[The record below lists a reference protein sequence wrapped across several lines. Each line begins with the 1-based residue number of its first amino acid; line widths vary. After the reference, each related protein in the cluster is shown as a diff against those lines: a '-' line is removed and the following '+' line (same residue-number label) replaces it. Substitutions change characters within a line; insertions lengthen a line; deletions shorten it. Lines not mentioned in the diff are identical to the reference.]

1 MSPIR
6 SGPLLPVWLFAALG
20 LLALLLLALAAHHAV
35 RRCWPWL
42 LSELTVLLALG
53 SAHVLLFWQPYRSGA
68 VIPRGGGDLA
78 SFFYPLH
85 AFAAREVQAG
95 RMPFWNPTQ
104 FLGAPHLA
112 NFQAGTL
119 YPPNLITWLLADPF
133 TYAWLEALTLAHF
146 VWAAW
151 GTYWLARAFGH
162 QRPAA
167 TLAGALFA
175 SSGFMVAHLGHYS
188 MLATAAWLPWVLA
201 AVVATVR
208 YRSAFAAWA
217 GVPALACMVLAGHQP
232 ILLMGLTLTAAVAV
246 FELWRADR
254 DARVSAP
261 DATQPPTRVDA
272 WITRRVSRWL
282 WGADAAGERRVSRWL
297 PSLGVVL
304 PRALP
309 LVAMAGLALLLTLP
323 MLGPSLLLL
332 RETVRS
338 GLSYEQASAFA
349 VQPIALLH
357 VVLPTIFGSN
367 ATDFWGSYSSTEI
380 WGYTGVLALLL
391 AAYGVVAGRE
401 GGRTR
406 RLWLLAAVVALLF
419 MLGPF
424 ASLHGW
430 VYAFLPGW
438 DRARAAG
445 RAYLVLDLAV
455 ALLAASGLAAL
466 LRGYAGARPT
476 HAVSE
481 ARTHSDAAGLAS
493 APVDHWSLR
502 ERVALQWGLRGIG
515 AALAVLLLV
524 VVPLQASRILV
535 TEEAGNRPVIL
546 LDNLLMLTLWLGLG
560 LAVGVAIWRGV
571 LRGAL
576 LVLAVAAVL
585 LLDVFHATSPFN
597 PTTADVLAGF
607 RHEQVI
613 DHIRTA
619 QAADGPS
626 RVDVVTERWQ
636 PDTAM
641 VAELEDI
648 GGLVDP
654 LALQS
659 VADYLGPARADRSSD
674 AYRALNVRFLIG
686 DVEQEMPE
694 GYREVARDG
703 SGVVLWEAAAW
714 QPRAWIVGSITPLT
728 VRTPAPG
735 RVEIDLP
742 AGHAGGT
749 LVISQ
754 ADYPGW
760 SARVE
765 GSQRTTVTPD
775 TYAGALQSVEVT
787 SDVQRVVLTFTPQ
800 GWGFWL
806 AMGALGGLLWLGW
819 LGFLLVGRRNASWR
833 RRSGAVRSPA

>member
-6 SGPLLPVWLFAALG
+6 SGPLLPVWLFIALG

-35 RRCWPWL
+35 RRRWPWL
-42 LSELTVLLALG
+42 LPELTVLLALG

-85 AFAAREVQAG
+85 AFAARELQDG

-112 NFQAGTL
+112 NFQAGSL
-119 YPPNLITWLLADPF
+119 YPPNLIAWLLADPF

-146 VWAAW
+146 AWAAW
-151 GTYWLARAFGH
+151 GTYWLARAFGYG
-162 QRPAA
+162 RPAA

-232 ILLMGLTLTAAVAV
+232 ILLMGLTLTGAVAV

-254 DARVSAP
+254 DARVGLAD
-261 DATQPPTRVDA
+261 DADRSWSRVDR
-272 WITRRVSRWL
+272 WITRRVSRWV
-282 WGADAAGERRVSRWL
+282 WGTDVAAERRVSGWL
-297 PSLGVVL
+297 PSLGTVL
-304 PRALP
+304 RRALP

-357 VVLPTIFGSN
+357 LVLPTIFGSN

-391 AAYGVVAGRE
+391 AAYGVVAGS
-401 GGRTR
+401 GRTR
-406 RLWLLAAVVALLF
+406 RFWLLASVMALLF

-430 VYAFLPGW
+430 TYAFMPGW
-438 DRARAAG
+438 DRVRAAG
-445 RAYLVLDLAV
+445 RAYLVFDLAI

-466 LRGYAGARPT
+466 LRGHAGARPT
-476 HAVSE
+476 QAAADARAHA
-481 ARTHSDAAGLAS
+481 DASGIAS
-493 APVDHWSLR
+493 SPGEHWSVR
-502 ERVALQWGLRGIG
+502 EHVALYWGLRGIG
-515 AALAVLLLV
+515 VALAVLLLIV
-524 VVPLQASRILV
+524 IPLQASRVLV

-546 LDNLLMLTLWLGLG
+546 LDNLLLLALWLGLG
-560 LAVGVAIWRGV
+560 LAVGIAIWRGV

-576 LVLAVAAVL
+576 LTLAVAAVL
-585 LLDVFHATSPFN
+585 LLDVFHATAPFN
-597 PTTADVLAGF
+597 PTTSDVLAGF

-613 DHIRTA
+613 DYLHTR

-626 RVDVVTERWQ
+626 RIDVITPRWQ

-641 VAELEDI
+641 VADLEDI

-659 VADYLGPARADRSSD
+659 VADYLGAARADRSSD

-686 DVEQEMPE
+686 DIEQPSPS
-694 GYREVARDG
+694 GYREVARDD
-703 SGVVLWEAAAW
+703 SGVVLWEADAW
-714 QPRAWIVGSITPLT
+714 QPRAWIVGGVTPLT
-728 VRTPAPG
+728 IRTPAPG

-749 LVISQ
+749 LIISQ
-754 ADYPGW
+754 ADFPGW
-760 SARVE
+760 QVRVE
-765 GSQRTTVTPD
+765 GVERSTVTPD
-775 TYAGALQSVEVT
+775 TYDGALQSIQVT
-787 SDVQRVVLTFTPQ
+787 PDVQRVVLTFTPQ

-806 AMGALGGLLWLGW
+806 AAGALGTLLWLGW
-819 LGFLLVGRRNASWR
+819 LGLLLVGRRNAGWR